1 MSDDYR
7 GREDRESWGANDPG
21 EVIDAREVELI
32 VSVLDDLIER
42 IDSDTLKVY
51 LHATC
56 EDVSRLIALD
66 DEHGDDLHA
75 A

>member
-1 MSDDYR
+1 MSDDYL
-7 GREDRESWGANDPG
+7 GPEDRESWGANDPG
-21 EVIDAREVELI
+21 DVIDSREVELI

-56 EDVSRLIALD
+56 EDVSRLIGLD
-66 DEHGDDLHA
+66 DEHDEDRHA

>member
-1 MSDDYR
+1 MSDDYL
-7 GREDRESWGANDPG
+7 GREDRENWGANDPG
-21 EVIDAREVELI
+21 EVIDSSEVKLI

-56 EDVSRLIALD
+56 EDVTRLMALD
-66 DEHGDDLHA
+66 DEHDEDLHA

>member
-1 MSDDYR
+1 MSDDYL
-7 GREDRESWGANDPG
+7 GREDRESWGANDPPD
-21 EVIDAREVELI
+21 VIDSREVELI

-56 EDVSRLIALD
+56 ADVSRLIALD
-66 DEHGDDLHA
+66 DEHDEDLHA